1 MWPFKKKE
9 IETRSSG
16 SGYTSAILSARESWI
31 SGQSG
36 LGELTGC
43 VQSCVSLWENGLSIA
58 EVKGSLVVVAVELTS
73 AVLPLAD
80 IAASVWSR
88 CSSVALTNSN

>member
-16 SGYTSAILSARESWI
+16 QGYTAAIMSARESWI

-36 LGELTGC
+36 IGELTGT
-43 VQSCVSLWENGLSIA
+43 VQSCVSLWENGLSI
-58 EVKGSLVVVAVELTS
+58 S
-73 AVLPLAD
+73 AVSGTD
-80 IAASVWSR
+80 M
-88 CSSVALTNSN
+88 